1 MRRVGFLLG
10 TLILVALASIY
21 AALRLI
27 PAPNALPP
35 SAFDAAMRDYI
46 LRHPEVVLESVGR
59 MQAQQRAQ
67 ASAEGAQQAAVIA
80 NRAQLLGD
88 PTSQVAGNPNGDV
101 ALVLFFDY
109 RCPYCKQ
116 GVGEE
121 KALLMMDPGVRVI
134 YKEFPILGPPSVTA
148 SRAALAS
155 VKQGKYLPFHD
166 AMMAFHGDF
175 TDAEIFAMAQGVGI
189 EVERLKSDMGSDDI
203 TAVLRTNFV
212 LAQTLGINGTPAYVI
227 GDRLLGGVTSAAEFE
242 QFAKDARAAQ
252 AAMARP

>member
-1 MRRVGFLLG
+1 
-10 TLILVALASIY
+10 
-21 AALRLI
+21 
-27 PAPNALPP
+27 
-35 SAFDAAMRDYI
+35 
-46 LRHPEVVLESVGR
+46 
-59 MQAQQRAQ
+59 
-67 ASAEGAQQAAVIA
+67 
-80 NRAQLLGD
+80 
-88 PTSQVAGNPNGDV
+88 
-101 ALVLFFDY
+101 
-109 RCPYCKQ
+109 
-116 GVGEE
+116 
-121 KALLMMDPGVRVI
+121 MDPGVRVI